1 MLDKAWDHLMDEVDK
16 VEKHGT
22 PEQKKKHWLALE
34 SLAQQRVVFVWFN
47 AWQYTGATDVWAGLV
62 VVRS

>member
-1 MLDKAWDHLMDEVDK
+1 MDEVDK